1 MIIEIDP
8 ERPRMRRL
16 DRAVEALRRGEVI
29 VYPTDTCYG
38 LGCDIFNKKAIER
51 IYQIKGVPKTTPFS
65 FICPDLAD
73 ISRYARVT
81 DYAYRILK
89 RFLPGPYTFILEG
102 TRAVPKMMLTKRKT
116 VGIRVPDHPIP
127 RILCEG
133 LGNPLLST
141 SVTVQGGEVLSEPWE
156 IEAALGKLVPVIID
170 SGVIPA
176 EPSSVVSLIDDEP
189 QVLRHGKGDVSLFL
203 G

>member
-1 MIIEIDP
+1 
-8 ERPRMRRL
+8 MRRL

-141 SVTVQGGEVLSEPWE
+141 SVSVQGGEVLSEPWE
-156 IEAALGKLVPVIID
+156 IEEVLGKLVPVIID

-203 G
+203 D